1 MHQTFFGLKRVHH
14 RVLAVS
20 RELLS
25 GTGLTPA
32 RFDLLRIVEIH
43 GEGVG
48 QQKVVVLLGVSAATV
63 SRMVSALETLGLLAR
78 ERGVYRDARLV
89 YLRLTRAGRVA
100 VRRALR
106 RAVGT
111 GGAHLVAASA
121 LTARWWSP
129 LQELRALDDVLLAAR
144 KVLRDAAPFVH
155 PWTTKRLW
163 VDPSLPALMPELAH
177 LFPPEEPA

>member
-20 RELLS
+20 RELLA

-32 RFDLLRIVEIH
+32 RFDLMRILEVH

-48 QQKVVVLLGVSAATV
+48 QQKVVALLGVSAATV

-111 GGAHLVAASA
+111 GGAQLVASSA
-121 LTARWWSP
+121 LTSRWWCP
-129 LQELRALDDVLLAAR
+129 LQELRALDDVLMAAR
-144 KVLRDAAPFVH
+144 TALRDAAPFVH
-155 PWTTKRLW
+155 PWNTKSLW
-163 VDPSLPALMPELAH
+163 ADPSLTALMPELAH
-177 LFPPEEPA
+177 LLPPEEPA